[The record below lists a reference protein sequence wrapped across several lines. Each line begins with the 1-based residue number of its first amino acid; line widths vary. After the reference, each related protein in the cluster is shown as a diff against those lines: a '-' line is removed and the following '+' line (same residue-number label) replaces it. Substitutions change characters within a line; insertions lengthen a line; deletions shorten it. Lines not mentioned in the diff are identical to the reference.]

1 MRELKLH
8 RSWAGTGGSPARAA
22 GGRGWG
28 QGWCGATQ
36 HVSLREAP
44 SSCET
49 QTTPVPDKAGIFCL
63 TLLTM
68 PVLEIVTHRV
78 EFAGDVHARRVLVS
92 PQHSPA
98 APCLLQ
104 ARSKPQGTSCLSP
117 KLHIQIVPRF
127 LSVKPN
133 FHVTTTGSC
142 LPSGSSWLESGL
154 HFATESGKIR
164 ICRASC
170 SRGAQGRHRGSS

>member
-1 MRELKLH
+1 METGSNSLRELKLH

-68 PVLEIVTHRV
+68 PVLETVTHRV

-104 ARSKPQGTSCLSP
+104 ARAKPQGTSCLSP
-117 KLHIQIVPRF
+117 KLHIQIAPRF
-127 LSVKPN
+127 LCQ
-133 FHVTTTGSC
+133 TQ
-142 LPSGSSWLESGL
+142 LPRHYYRLLPALWLLVAGVWSP
-154 HFATESGKIR
+154 F
-164 ICRASC
+164 C
-170 SRGAQGRHRGSS
+170 HRKW